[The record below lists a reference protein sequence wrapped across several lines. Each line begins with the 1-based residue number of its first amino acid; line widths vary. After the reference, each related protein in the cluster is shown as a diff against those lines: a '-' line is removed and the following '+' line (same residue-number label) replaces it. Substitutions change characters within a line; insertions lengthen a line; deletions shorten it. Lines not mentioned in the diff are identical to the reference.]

1 MECAAKDELEQHL
14 SDIRKVAARID
25 LTPDEQESIA
35 RAERFAIS
43 LLRQHSESGHNG
55 KRCPFA
61 TLIS

>member
-1 MECAAKDELEQHL
+1 MECAVKDELEQHL
-14 SDIRKVAARID
+14 SDIRKVPARVD

-35 RAERFAIS
+35 RAEQFAIS
-43 LLRQHSESGHNG
+43 LLRKHNESGHDG